1 MSTDE
6 STLTLI
12 VATYEWPE
20 ALDAF
25 LRSLADQSDSRFDV
39 VVADDGPGLATK
51 AVVERWRAVFRGRLD
66 HVWQSDEGFRA
77 GRARNL
83 GALAASPWAPRLP

>member
-1 MSTDE
+1 MRSSGLSRTSLIPAST
-6 STLTLI
+6 S
-12 VATYEWPE
+12 
-20 ALDAF
+20 F
-25 LRSLADQSDSRFDV
+25 
-39 VVADDGPGLATK
+39 VADDGPGLATK